1 MIAAFLGLL
10 LLGASL
16 PAGAQDQAPAQ
27 TSAPASSPAA
37 LPPRI
42 GVESAPERP
51 ITLDEAIR
59 MTLEH
64 NNDVS
69 IARLDTASARQ
80 DIRAAEGLFDPHLV
94 PALSYQRATTVTV
107 SAVGGGTNGQLHTNQ
122 LAGTFEL
129 SGRSPWAGG
138 RFSTTFSSSRLE
150 TSNLLSRLNPQYP
163 SAFGASYVQPLF
175 RGRSIDP
182 DRRQILISRR
192 AADLT
197 DSQLT
202 QVVME
207 QLTLVEQAY
216 WDLVFAQRNLQVQAT
231 ALTQAQTQVAS
242 NERQVREGTL
252 APIDVVEAQIQVA
265 NFRQSVASAQQTLTQ
280 AENRLKALMLANR
293 QADMWNQPLQPT
305 EAADRAVPA
314 VSLEEAMR
322 LALERRP
329 ELQALETARAQIDI
343 DRRYYGDLARPQVN
357 LVGSYALSGLAGGTV
372 ASVTNPIG
380 GNAAA
385 DAALRARLNELSAL
399 AGLDA
404 LAPPPTSS
412 GSTVPGFLVGSYSS
426 SLANLFNARYP
437 TALVQLQVDLPIANN
452 TAKANI
458 ARTQIAADRLTRQ
471 RQQLE
476 QAIEAE
482 VRNALQAVRSSHDRL
497 DAASSARRNAQEQYE
512 SERRRFESGL
522 STVFLVLERQTALV
536 TAQAQELRS
545 QADLNQAAA
554 LLDRATGGTLVRHQV
569 QVAAHD

>member
-1 MIAAFLGLL
+1 MIAALLGLL
-10 LLGASL
+10 LLAASA
-16 PAGAQDQAPAQ
+16 PAAAQEQAPAAA
-27 TSAPASSPAA
+27 SAPAV
-37 LPPRI
+37 LPPRV

-51 ITLDEAIR
+51 ITLEDAIR

-64 NNDVS
+64 NTDVS

-80 DIRAAEGLFDPHLV
+80 DIRAAEGVFDPRLV

-150 TSNLLSRLNPQYP
+150 TSNLLSRLNPQFP

-175 RGRSIDP
+175 RGRGIDSE
-182 DRRQILISRR
+182 RRQILVSRR

-202 QVVME
+202 QVVMD

-216 WDLVFAQRNLQVQAT
+216 WDLAFAQRNLEVQAT

-293 QADMWNQPLQPT
+293 QAEMWNQPLRPT
-305 EAADRAVPA
+305 EPADRTVPA
-314 VSLEEAMR
+314 LPLDEAMR

-329 ELQALETARAQIDI
+329 ELQAIDTARAQVDI

-385 DAALRARLNELSAL
+385 DAAVRARLNELSAR
-399 AGLDA
+399 AGLNA
-404 LAPPPTSS
+404 LDPPPTST

-426 SLANLFNARYP
+426 SLANLFDARYP
-437 TALVQLQVDLPIANN
+437 TALLQLQVDLPIANT

-458 ARTQIAADRLTRQ
+458 ARTQIAAERLTRQ

-482 VRNALQAVRSSHDRL
+482 VRNALQAVRSSNDRF

-545 QADLNQAAA
+545 LADLNQAAA

-569 QVAAHD
+569 QVSARD

>member
-1 MIAAFLGLL
+1 MIALLLGLL
-10 LLGASL
+10 LLAASV
-16 PAGAQDQAPAQ
+16 PAGAAQEQAPA
-27 TSAPASSPAA
+27 SAPAV
-37 LPPRI
+37 LPPRV

-69 IARLDTASARQ
+69 IARLDTASARE
-80 DIRAAEGLFDPHLV
+80 DIRAAQGAFDPRLI

-150 TSNLLSRLNPQYP
+150 TSNLLSRLNPQFP

-182 DRRQILISRR
+182 ERRQILISRR

-197 DSQLT
+197 DSQLA
-202 QVVME
+202 QVVMD

-280 AENRLKALMLANR
+280 AENRLKAVMRANR
-293 QADMWNQPLQPT
+293 QGDRWAQPPQPT
-305 EAADRAVPA
+305 EAADRTVPA
-314 VSLEEAMR
+314 VSLEEAMK

-329 ELQALETARAQIDI
+329 ELQAIETARAQVDI

-357 LVGSYALSGLAGGTV
+357 LVGSYALSGLAGGAVTG
-372 ASVTNPIG
+372 VTNPIG

-385 DAALRARLNELSAL
+385 DAAVRARLNELSAL

-404 LAPPPTSS
+404 LVPPPTST
-412 GSTVPGFLVGSYSS
+412 GSTVPGFLVGSYAS
-426 SLANLFNARYP
+426 SLSNLFNARYP

-458 ARTQIAADRLTRQ
+458 ARTQIAAEKLARQ

-569 QVAAHD
+569 RVAGDN

>member
-1 MIAAFLGLL
+1 MIALLLGLL
-10 LLGASL
+10 LLAASV
-16 PAGAQDQAPAQ
+16 PAGAAQEQAPA
-27 TSAPASSPAA
+27 SAPAV
-37 LPPRI
+37 LPPRV

-59 MTLEH
+59 MALEH

-69 IARLDTASARQ
+69 IARLDTASARE
-80 DIRAAEGLFDPHLV
+80 DIRAAEGAFDPRLI

-129 SGRSPWAGG
+129 DGRSPWAGG

-150 TSNLLSRLNPQYP
+150 TSNLLSRLNPQFP
-163 SAFGASYVQPLF
+163 SAWGASYVQPLF

-182 DRRQILISRR
+182 ERRQILISRR

-197 DSQLT
+197 DSQLA
-202 QVVME
+202 QVVMD

-231 ALTQAQTQVAS
+231 ALAQAQTQVAS

-293 QADMWNQPLQPT
+293 QADMWDQPLQPT
-305 EAADRAVPA
+305 EAADRTVPA
-314 VSLEEAMR
+314 VSLEEAMK

-329 ELQALETARAQIDI
+329 ELQAIETARAQIDI

-372 ASVTNPIG
+372 TSVTNPIG

-385 DAALRARLNELSAL
+385 DAAVRARLNELSAL

-404 LAPPPTSS
+404 LAPPPTST
-412 GSTVPGFLVGSYSS
+412 GSTVPGFLVGSYAS
-426 SLANLFNARYP
+426 SLSNLFNARYP

-458 ARTQIAADRLTRQ
+458 ARTQIAAEKLARQ

-569 QVAAHD
+569 QVASHD

>member
-1 MIAAFLGLL
+1 MIAVLLSLL
-10 LLGASL
+10 LLGGGS
-16 PAGAQDQAPAQ
+16 PAEAGQQEPP
-27 TSAPASSPAA
+27 APASSAA
-37 LPPRI
+37 VIPPRV
-42 GVESAPERP
+42 GVESAAERP

-69 IARLDTASARQ
+69 MARLDTASARQ
-80 DIRAAEGLFDPHLV
+80 DIRAAEGAFDPRLV

-122 LAGTFEL
+122 LAGTMEL
-129 SGRSPWAGG
+129 SGRSPWLGG

-150 TSNLLSRLNPQYP
+150 TSNLLSRLNPQFP

-175 RGRSIDP
+175 RGRTIDVE
-182 DRRQILISRR
+182 RRQILLSRR

-202 QVVME
+202 QVVMD
-207 QLTLVEQAY
+207 QLTLVEGAY

-231 ALTQAQTQVAS
+231 ALTQAQTQVES

-293 QADMWNQPLQPT
+293 QADMWNEPLQPT
-305 EAADRAVPA
+305 EPADRTVPA
-314 VSLEEAMR
+314 LPLEEAMR

-372 ASVTNPIG
+372 TSVTNPIG

-385 DAALRARLNELSAL
+385 DAAVRARLNELSAL

-404 LAPPPTSS
+404 LSPPPTST
-412 GSTVPGFLVGSYSS
+412 GSAVPGFLVGSYSA
-426 SLANLFNARYP
+426 SLSNLFNARYP

-458 ARTQIAADRLTRQ
+458 ARTQIAAERLGRQ

-512 SERRRFESGL
+512 SERRRFDSGL

-569 QVAAHD
+569 QVAPRD